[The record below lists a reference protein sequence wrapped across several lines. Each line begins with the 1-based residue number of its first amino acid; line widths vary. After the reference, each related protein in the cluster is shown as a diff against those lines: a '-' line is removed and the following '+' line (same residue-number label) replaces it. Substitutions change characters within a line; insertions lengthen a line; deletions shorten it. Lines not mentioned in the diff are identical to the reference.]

1 MAQKKKNTKNSA
13 EKQAAKEKAA
23 REKNLKLAAYIAAG
37 VAVFVGL
44 FFGILALSGV
54 FSYTPEATNHASVL
68 LDNGYTL
75 HIELYGK
82 DADVTVNNFLSL
94 CQNGYL
100 EGKTLHTVKDGRL
113 YGGSLLADG
122 GKNGIKGEFLSN
134 GIKNK
139 VPMEKG
145 TIVMA
150 RGENY
155 DSAYGQFFILTEDE
169 PELEGEYAA
178 FGKITDLEILEKIM
192 KDVKVDEHGIVKSA
206 PKILTVSL
214 HDAHH

>member
-1 MAQKKKNTKNSA
+1 MKHL
-13 EKQAAKEKAA
+13 
-23 REKNLKLAAYIAAG
+23 LKLSD
-37 VAVFVGL
+37 L
-44 FFGILALSGV
+44 
-54 FSYTPEATNHASVL
+54 TKE
-68 LDNGYTL
+68 
-75 HIELYGK
+75 ELYSIL
-82 DADVTVNNFLSL
+82 DLADELKTERKA
-94 CQNGYL
+94 GIKKPYL

-134 GIKNK
+134 GIKNN

-155 DSAYGQFFILTEDE
+155 DSAYGQFFILTEDQ

>member
-1 MAQKKKNTKNSA
+1 MAQKKKNTKNLA

-75 HIELYGK
+75 HIELYGE

-94 CQNGYL
+94 CQNGYTAL
-100 EGKTLHTVKDGRL
+100 KFVFRIAVTLRK
-113 YGGSLLADG
+113 LA
-122 GKNGIKGEFLSN
+122 GIKSRKSHRFA
-134 GIKNK
+134 
-139 VPMEKG
+139 VP
-145 TIVMA
+145 
-150 RGENY
+150 
-155 DSAYGQFFILTEDE
+155 F
-169 PELEGEYAA
+169 P
-178 FGKITDLEILEKIM
+178 
-192 KDVKVDEHGIVKSA
+192 
-206 PKILTVSL
+206 
-214 HDAHH
+214 